1 MVSVKERST
10 VPTIAALA
18 RPGGLTAP
26 TPRALTSGTHVWSL
40 PLIDLPERL
49 RHGYRKF
56 RGGRLRVDRE
66 RYRDLAERGQ
76 RPTTMIIACCDS
88 RSAPETVFDTAPGEL
103 FVHRNVANLVPPF
116 NADGNHH
123 GTSAAIEY
131 GVTVLKVEHVL
142 VMGHGRCG
150 GIEAYL
156 SDTPLRGTDFIGR
169 WINLMAPA
177 SAMIADDPMEPA
189 ARRHALEFA
198 SIRKGIENLRTFPWI
213 ASAEEAGHLSLHGAW
228 FDISTGEL
236 HALDPD
242 SGDFALVD

>member
-1 MVSVKERST
+1 MEHAKPLPAYLVTRYHGWKATTYSENKAWYAR
-10 VPTIAALA
+10 LA
-18 RPGGLTAP
+18 
-26 TPRALTSGTHVWSL
+26 
-40 PLIDLPERL
+40 DE
-49 RHGYRKF
+49 
-56 RGGRLRVDRE
+56 
-66 RYRDLAERGQ
+66 GQ
-76 RPTTMIIACCDS
+76 RPRAMIIACCDS